1 MHKIKIRI
9 ALSFFILPSLLAA
22 SRLATHAGTV
32 REYYCADTVTIGQ
45 AVPQS
50 RDEPLR
56 IGRN

>member
-1 MHKIKIRI
+1 M
-9 ALSFFILPSLLAA
+9 
-22 SRLATHAGTV
+22 HAGTV
-32 REYYCADTVTIGQ
+32 REYYCADSVTMRQ